1 MLSFLYNYEVRAF
14 PSSRSIRSSF
24 RHLCCALQRSRHR
37 PPARDYPFTCSRST
51 RSRSSASRSL
61 SPVLAASS
69 TACRSWFSSRIAS
82 QISKESRCARLVGG
96 VGEGVRLRV
105 WGWLRGQDG
114 VGVGGWGSGGGWGWW
129 GCSELARAP
138 PCRPQVAPRHVRLRV
153 VARVEHVRRAL
164 RRSPLAQPQG
174 VHV

>member
-14 PSSRSIRSSF
+14 ASSRSIRSSF

-61 SPVLAASS
+61 SPVLEASS

-96 VGEGVRLRV
+96 LGEGVRLRV

-114 VGVGGWGSGGGWGWW
+114 VGVGGWGSGGG
-129 GCSELARAP
+129 
-138 PCRPQVAPRHVRLRV
+138 
-153 VARVEHVRRAL
+153 
-164 RRSPLAQPQG
+164 
-174 VHV
+174 